1 MNKKALSFV
10 AWTFALSY
18 LYAALFYFVLGIRSG
33 TGYLLMAIGYMWIPG
48 SVAILH
54 YWREKRSLR
63 TWRLLVKPNRWF
75 AFAWLIFLV
84 LQFANILVTLLW
96 PSASFSLH
104 MTDFFAQYESLMS
117 PEELEVMR
125 HQVTNNPLMPL
136 VMMVG
141 QALVA
146 GVTVNMLA
154 ALGEELGWRGYLHE
168 QLITLGFWKCSL
180 VIGLIWGLWHAP
192 LILQGHNY
200 PQFPVLGVLLM
211 TIFCIL
217 LSPLYTL
224 IREKSGSVIA
234 ASIAHGTL
242 NASGAISLI
251 YIIGGHVLWNGF
263 HLFSGFVLL
272 TMVNLLIW
280 NTLRTIGKRID

>member
-1 MNKKALSFV
+1 MNQKARSFV

-48 SVAILH
+48 TVAIAH

-63 TWRLLVKPNRWF
+63 TWKLLVKPNRWF

-96 PSASFSLH
+96 PGASFSLY

-125 HQVTNNPLMPL
+125 HQVASNPLLPL

-180 VIGLIWGLWHAP
+180 VTGTIWGLWHAP

-200 PQFPVLGVLLM
+200 PSFPLLGVLFM
-211 TIFCIL
+211 TVWCIL
-217 LSPLYTL
+217 LSPLFTL
-224 IREKSGSVIA
+224 IQEKSGSVIA
-234 ASIAHGTL
+234 SSIAHGSL
-242 NASGAISLI
+242 NASIGISFV
-251 YIIGGHVLWNGF
+251 YITGGHVLWNGF
-263 HLFSGFVLL
+263 HHLSGFVLL
-272 TMVNLLIW
+272 ALVNLVMWKSISSP
-280 NTLRTIGKRID
+280 T